1 MLFLFRSA
9 PEVEKRIHSKLF
21 RKFWRNRG
29 TKEPAYITVS
39 NQFQLINQLKKLRK
53 LWWHSDDTLRT
64 LWWHQYPIQ
73 SNCEEKHWSLF
84 TEVAQWNQ
92 VLGLKTKH
100 KLISLKLECLCWS
113 ISMSAA
119 PKYRRLAHLLSQHEV
134 FWHHRDPGS
143 KKIRFIFENN

>member
-1 MLFLFRSA
+1 MDKTL
-9 PEVEKRIHSKLF
+9 EVSLLKSITKNSKNWHTRCAKRTRRTWGWL
-21 RKFWRNRG
+21 
-29 TKEPAYITVS
+29 S
-39 NQFQLINQLKKLRK
+39 NQFQSINQLKKLRK